1 MATSAGWAQLGS
13 TIAGGNAL
21 TKSLAYDQ
29 GEALGAR
36 TQDALAQARSRI
48 DENNARANIA
58 DKLGSLPPDLRDVVV
73 GAIQAHVDPA
83 QITNAQK
90 TSQEV
95 GFRNQIVDPNTSDT
109 DVARRAFA
117 LNQKGPVQQI
127 GEGQVINE
135 LHPVDAAGAP
145 AVVPTAIGTAIA
157 GQHNA
162 AAQNQLAEA
171 GLHKLQTTNPE
182 KFRILPP
189 TANGSGA
196 AANGSQPI
204 ENETTAQLVAAGQ
217 MAPPAAGTK
226 AYLMLGGDGFMK
238 RVNYIAGQ
246 PSGAAGGAS
255 PTQPVGASAA
265 PGAPP
270 TAAAPQPFQANFDGN
285 RFAVNRTTAND
296 FARSTGTGGK
306 LDSVNRIA
314 GHLGVLE
321 DLYNNLN
328 NTNYVPANEL
338 KNIFQN
344 LTGKQYPG
352 STQVAAQMIGT
363 EAIKSMTNVGAGGV
377 DERENLSKAFGPNG
391 TPEGQKTAISTIQA
405 LVAEQAKDL
414 AMRGARGGLK
424 GVYTP
429 GQYFSPEAIQRY
441 GLVDPKVAPPAAAVA
456 APVVG
461 GGGPQSFKTEAE
473 AEAAGLKSGTKVI
486 IGGVPG
492 TWQ

>member
-13 TIAGGNAL
+13 TIAGGNSL
-21 TKSLAYDQ
+21 TKALAYDQ

-73 GAIQAHVDPA
+73 GAIQAHTNPA
-83 QITNAQK
+83 EIFNAQK

-95 GFRNQIVDPNTSDT
+95 GFRNDIVNPGTSDT

-135 LHPVDAAGAP
+135 LHPVDTATGAP

-162 AAQNQLAEA
+162 SAQNQLSEA
-171 GLHKLQTTNPE
+171 ALHREQTAHPE
-182 KFRILPP
+182 NFRVLPP
-189 TANGSGA
+189 KAVAGA
-196 AANGSQPI
+196 AASDGSQPI

-238 RVNYIAGQ
+238 RVNFIAGN
-246 PSGAAGGAS
+246 PPGAAGDVS
-255 PTQPVGASAA
+255 PTTPVGAPAA
-265 PGAPP
+265 PGAVP
-270 TAAAPQPFQANFDGN
+270 AAASKPFQANFNGN
-285 RFAVNRTTAND
+285 TFAVNRTTAND

-321 DLYNNLN
+321 ELYNNLN
-328 NTNYVPANEL
+328 NSNYVPTNQFV
-338 KNIFQN
+338 NIFKN

-391 TPEGQKTAISTIQA
+391 TPEGQKTAISTIQK

-414 AMRGARGGLK
+414 AMRGARGNLK
-424 GVYTP
+424 GIYTP
-429 GQYFSPEAIQRY
+429 GQFFSAEAIKRY
-441 GLVDPKVAPPAAAVA
+441 GLTDPNAAPPVVA
-456 APVVG
+456 T

-473 AEAAGLKSGTKVI
+473 AEAAGLKPGTKVI
-486 IGGVPG
+486 VGGVPG